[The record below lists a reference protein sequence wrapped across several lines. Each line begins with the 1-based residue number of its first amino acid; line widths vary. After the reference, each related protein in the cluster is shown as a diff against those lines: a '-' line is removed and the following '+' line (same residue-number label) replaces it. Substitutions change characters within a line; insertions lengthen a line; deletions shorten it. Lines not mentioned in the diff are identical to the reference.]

1 MLKKKCSQHAELL
14 KKQEQFFDFSM
25 MGLKLQLKRWCLFRF
40 WAKAKTIS
48 IFCRHC
54 GPQSVGL
61 IHFHFPNES
70 ESNFE
75 ICTESGDLDILH
87 LATHH
92 HAPPHTRVV
101 SIFYNPTICP
111 PPYQSFLEREGSNP
125 ISATCL
131 QAICCN
137 FTKFSARAQVGGWL
151 AKAVV
156 GGGMNATNVR
166 NFRCEPTDSV
176 KATKATAD

>member
-1 MLKKKCSQHAELL
+1 MTIRTLAFCDQKYSQHAEEKISQHAELL

-61 IHFHFPNES
+61 IHFQFPNES

-75 ICTESGDLDILH
+75 ICRESGDLGILH

-111 PPYQSFLEREGSNP
+111 PPSPF
-125 ISATCL
+125 
-131 QAICCN
+131 
-137 FTKFSARAQVGGWL
+137 W
-151 AKAVV
+151 
-156 GGGMNATNVR
+156 
-166 NFRCEPTDSV
+166 SV
-176 KATKATAD
+176 KAQIQFLQLVCKLSVAISPNSLHVLK